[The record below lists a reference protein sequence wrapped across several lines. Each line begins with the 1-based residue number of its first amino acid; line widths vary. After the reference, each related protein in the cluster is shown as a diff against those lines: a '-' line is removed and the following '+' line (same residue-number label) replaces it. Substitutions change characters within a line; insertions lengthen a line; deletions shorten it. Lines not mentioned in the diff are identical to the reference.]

1 LTRVSYALR
10 VENASFVRDGVELVA
25 PFSLV
30 LPDGGDA
37 TLAAPSGAAATI
49 LARICAAIVKPTFGT
64 VYVGDFETRLQPPQA
79 KRLVGFVDAAGFRG
93 DAHAFA
99 CEVAFRAEVWGLDR
113 RAARERASEVLSRLG
128 EPSGD
133 PYASAVALA
142 LVANVR
148 LVVLDRPPVT
158 LLPAIRELVPAAGIL
173 SVRIAAP
180 AALVAREAS
189 TVAL

>member
-1 LTRVSYALR
+1 MSYALR